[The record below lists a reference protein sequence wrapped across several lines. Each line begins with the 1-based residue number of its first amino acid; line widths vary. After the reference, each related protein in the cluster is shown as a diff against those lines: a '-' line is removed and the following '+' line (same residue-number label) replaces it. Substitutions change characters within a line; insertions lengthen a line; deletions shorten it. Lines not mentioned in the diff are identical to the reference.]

1 MRWNDIDLINPKTNN
16 NQNYPDQ
23 NLIDRTTDV
32 YLATTLSNL
41 NQTEYL
47 ETIEKLKISPFEY
60 LSLETSSN
68 TINTF
73 DQFTFKYKNQFI
85 SIGGFLVNKDSTNN
99 EKNKTINKQIKSWS
113 KDYES
118 AQRGK
123 IKDITNKV
131 EVLKDLELK
140 TLPTI
145 LIIINAILIII
156 LSFLCFPTEKL
167 KTYDFIIKL
176 ISLKKLMMFSLIF
189 NAITFITQIALKIYI
204 NSKEK
209 EKNEMAKQIEVLDKK
224 LDKKLNKFVN
234 ILKKHYKNASKKIK
248 NNKYKPLLLNN
259 LKKYQKDLNLNHIIE
274 DYLDNLS
281 NVKKQY
287 QHRKTF
293 TITLLIV
300 NILILLTLIFF
311 IIKLFLKF

>member
-1 MRWNDIDLINPKTNN
+1 MRWNDIDLINPKNNN

-68 TINTF
+68 IINTF

-145 LIIINAILIII
+145 LIIINAIFIII
-156 LSFLCFPTEKL
+156 LGFLCFPTDKL

-189 NAITFITQIALKIYI
+189 NIISFITQIALKIYI
-204 NSKEK
+204 KSKEK

-224 LDKKLNKFVN
+224 LEKKLNKFVN
-234 ILKKHYKNASKKIK
+234 LLKKHYKNASKKIK
-248 NNKYKPLLLNN
+248 KNKYKPLLLNN
-259 LKKYQKDLNLNHIIE
+259 IKKYQKDLNLNHIIE

-287 QHRKTF
+287 QFRKTF
-293 TITLLIV
+293 TIILLIV
-300 NILILLTLIFF
+300 NTLILITLLFF